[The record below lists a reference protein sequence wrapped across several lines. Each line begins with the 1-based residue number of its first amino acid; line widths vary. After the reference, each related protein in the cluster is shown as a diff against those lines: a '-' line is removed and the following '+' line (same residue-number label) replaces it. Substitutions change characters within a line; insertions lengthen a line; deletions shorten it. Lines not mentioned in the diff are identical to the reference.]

1 MALAAFRRNVEQRSI
16 CRHLARTRDD
26 ATELSDQDIRIIVFG
41 YEAQGAE
48 ALAPL
53 ALAGSQNG
61 PNDSWNH
68 LEDSVGIPEPQK
80 LATSVETSIQVDEQG
95 FGHWNF
101 PGHCLFKIHARLNHT
116 LADFEFVKPS
126 AARRSRNCAKL
137 GESVLENEK

>member
-1 MALAAFRRNVEQRSI
+1 VV
-16 CRHLARTRDD
+16 RTRDD
-26 ATELSDQDIRIIVFG
+26 ANELSDQDIRIIVFG

-48 ALAPL
+48 DLAPL
-53 ALAGSQNG
+53 ALASSQDS
-61 PNDSWNH
+61 PNNCWNF
-68 LEDSVGIPEPQK
+68 LEESVGVPEPQK

-95 FGHWNF
+95 FGQWNF
-101 PGHCLFKIHARLNHT
+101 PGHCLFKKHARLNHA